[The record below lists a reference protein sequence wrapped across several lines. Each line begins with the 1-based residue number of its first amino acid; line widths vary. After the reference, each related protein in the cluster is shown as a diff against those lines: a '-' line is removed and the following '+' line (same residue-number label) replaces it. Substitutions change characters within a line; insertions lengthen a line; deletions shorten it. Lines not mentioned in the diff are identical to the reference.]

1 MTLPKVIVFDLDYTL
16 WPCWCDTHISPPIK
30 PYTKTS
36 VKDKYGYELS
46 FYPDVPQI
54 LSYLR
59 DKDVKIVAASRTCAP
74 QVAKKLLNLLH
85 IDDKSAI
92 TMFDH
97 LEWGTFSKK
106 NHITQAIKHMKNQ
119 GIINDDV
126 QMHHVVLFDD
136 ELRNK
141 DVESMGCLMI
151 HIPNEKYGLTK
162 EIFDKGMQ
170 KYKEKLDIW
179 EKVEAVD
186 L

>member
-1 MTLPKVIVFDLDYTL
+1 
-16 WPCWCDTHISPPIK
+16 
-30 PYTKTS
+30 
-36 VKDKYGYELS
+36 
-46 FYPDVPQI
+46 
-54 LSYLR
+54 
-59 DKDVKIVAASRTCAP
+59 
-74 QVAKKLLNLLH
+74 
-85 IDDKSAI
+85 
-92 TMFDH
+92 MFDH

-106 NHITQAIKHMKNQ
+106 NHITQAIKHMKTQ

-151 HIPNEKYGLTK
+151 HIPSEKYGLTK